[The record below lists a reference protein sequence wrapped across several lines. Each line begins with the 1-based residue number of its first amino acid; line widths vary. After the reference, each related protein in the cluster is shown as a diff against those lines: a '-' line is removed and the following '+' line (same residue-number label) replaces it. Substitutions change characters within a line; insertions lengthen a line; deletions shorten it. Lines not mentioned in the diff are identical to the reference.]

1 MVKLNKK
8 FDDRASRKELSKLV
22 SNVRSLNE
30 NKNYEDIKLVDEK
43 ILTIYLN
50 SQEILTAMTIGDYP
64 EYLAAGFLYNQN
76 IIHSLEEIEEIDF
89 NEELSAVVVRTK
101 EDTLYELKNVKKIK
115 TSGCALGTIFGD
127 MFDKLSPIQKTDN
140 FQISITKLRQLVK
153 AINLTPSLYLEAGA
167 IHGSVLCNSKK
178 PLIYIEDVGRHNAV
192 DKVSGWML
200 LNKVNPEDKVLYT
213 TGRLTS
219 EMVLKTISMKIPILV
234 SRSGFT
240 KLAVDLA
247 NQFNL
252 TMIGRFKGKRLSCVS
267 CETRLVF
274 DE

>member
-101 EDTLYELKNVKKIK
+101 EDTLYELKNVNNFLSKI
-115 TSGCALGTIFGD
+115 S
-127 MFDKLSPIQKTDN
+127 
-140 FQISITKLRQLVK
+140 
-153 AINLTPSLYLEAGA
+153 
-167 IHGSVLCNSKK
+167 
-178 PLIYIEDVGRHNAV
+178 
-192 DKVSGWML
+192 
-200 LNKVNPEDKVLYT
+200 
-213 TGRLTS
+213 
-219 EMVLKTISMKIPILV
+219 
-234 SRSGFT
+234 
-240 KLAVDLA
+240 
-247 NQFNL
+247 
-252 TMIGRFKGKRLSCVS
+252 
-267 CETRLVF
+267 
-274 DE
+274 